1 MKTQFSYHTC
11 IRQDS
16 DLNFHFMKMIQDFKK
31 DRNDTLKEIQKNSS
45 KELEDLIRYRI
56 AQSNM

>member
-1 MKTQFSYHTC
+1 
-11 IRQDS
+11 
-16 DLNFHFMKMIQDFKK
+16 MKMIQDFKK